1 MISAAELLDELAT
14 RGATVTLEGGN
25 LRIHA
30 PTGNITSELL
40 KEISLKKPE
49 LLLLVRRLPPLR
61 RRSDEVV
68 PKLSFAQQRLW
79 VLDQLEPGSTA
90 YNMPFPMRVRGKLDI
105 EALQRSVD
113 ALVGRHEALRT
124 TFASESGKPV
134 QVIRPE
140 ARVLVEVEGVDSEQA
155 LQERLKALYAEP
167 FDLVRG
173 PLLRVQ
179 VLRLSGRE
187 QLVLLMMHH
196 IVSDGWSMGV
206 LFRELTAL
214 YAGYRKAEEVH
225 LPELPVQY
233 ADYAV
238 WQQQWLQG
246 EELARQAAYWRGQLT
261 GAPPVLELPTDRPRP
276 AVQSYR
282 GDYLT
287 HEISPQLTAGLKAL
301 VQREGA
307 TLFMGLLTAF
317 YVLLARWTGQQDLV
331 VGTPIAGRQHR
342 ETEGLI
348 GFFVNMLA
356 LRADIS
362 GDPTVG
368 DLLLRVKRVA
378 LDAYA
383 HQELPFEKLVEVVN
397 PTRDTARAPIT
408 QVTIGLHNQPL
419 ETLVLDGLE
428 MLQQPRLV
436 ETAKFELSMQAV
448 ESMGTLRMSFQYN
461 TDLFDKSTILR
472 LAGCYERLL
481 EGIVADPGCRI
492 SELPLLGAAER
503 EELVVGWSGTR
514 RDYPREAGIHELF
527 EEQAARTPEAV
538 AIEYG
543 QLRLSYRELNERAN
557 RVARYLR
564 RHGVGPEVMV
574 GLCVERGLELVVGV
588 LGIVKAG
595 GAYVPLDPEYP
606 AARLS
611 FMLEDTATPVLL
623 MQEKL
628 RERLPAYGGRVI
640 ALDTQWE
647 EIEQESADDLKV
659 AAGGR
664 DLAYVI
670 YTSGST
676 GRPKGTCIEHRSV
689 VRLVKNT
696 NYIELGPEEV
706 VMQFAPISF
715 DASTLELW
723 GALLNGAKLAVCP
736 AGVLSLEELG
746 RFIRDRGVSTLWLTA
761 ALFNQMV
768 DLQLDSLRGVRQ
780 LLAGGEALSVAHV
793 RRMLE
798 VIGSGRLI
806 NGYGPTENTTFTC
819 CYVMTADT
827 RIENTVPIGR
837 PIANTQVYVL
847 DRHLQPVP
855 VGVYGELY
863 IGGDG
868 VARGYLNRPE
878 LTAEKFVADPFDATG
893 AGRLYR
899 TGDLVRW
906 LPDGNLEFVGRIDN
920 QVKVRG
926 FRIELGEIEAVLNQ
940 QPQVREAVVVVR
952 EDVPGDKRLVAYVVA
967 EGGEVEL
974 IERLREQLRASL
986 PDYMMPSAFVTLE
999 GLPLTPNG
1007 KVDRKALPAPERMVS
1022 EAAYVSPRTPT
1033 EEILAG
1039 IWAEVL
1045 KVERVGVHENF
1056 FELGGHSLLAT
1067 QVVSRVR
1074 QACGVELPLR
1084 EVFAGPTV
1092 AYLSAS
1098 IDALRA
1104 EPRSVNV
1111 VDELALLAGG
1121 GEANDREKIEL

>member
-1 MISAAELLDELAT
+1 MTLSSLLADL
-14 RGATVTLEGGN
+14 RSRDIRIWVEGDR
-25 LRIHA
+25 LQCSA
-30 PTGNITSELL
+30 PTGALTPGLRARLQQRKSEIL
-40 KEISLKKPE
+40 KYLREPPE
-49 LLLLVRRLPPLR
+49 L
-61 RRSDEVV
+61 
-68 PKLSFAQQRLW
+68 SFSQQRLW
-79 VLDQLEPGSTA
+79 FLDQIAPGGQTYVIAGALELIGNLKAP
-90 YNMPFPMRVRGKLDI
+90 LL
-105 EALQRSVD
+105 EQALH
-113 ALVGRHEALRT
+113 ALVDRHECLRT
-124 TFASESGKPV
+124 TFSSTKDQPR
-134 QVIRPE
+134 QVVSAPGEWTLPFVDVSMQRQPRECLRSLVREE
-140 ARVLVEVEGVDSEQA
+140 AARG
-155 LQERLKALYAEP
+155 
-167 FDLVRG
+167 FDLASG
-173 PLLRVQ
+173 PLFRAHLY
-179 VLRLSGRE
+179 RLAADTH
-187 QLVLLMMHH
+187 VLLLAMHH
-196 IVSDGWSMGV
+196 IISDGWSIGV
-206 LFRELTAL
+206 LFRELGEFYTCLSRGQPISAPPL
-214 YAGYRKAEEVH
+214 RLQYRDFAR
-225 LPELPVQY
+225 
-233 ADYAV
+233 
-238 WQQQWLQG
+238 WQRGWLQG
-246 EELARQAAYWRGQLT
+246 DVLEKMLGYWRSRLA
-261 GAPPVLELPTDRPRP
+261 GAPQVLELPTDRPRP
-276 AVQSYR
+276 AIESFR
-282 GDYLT
+282 GAAC
-287 HEISPQLTAGLKAL
+287 SF
-301 VQREGA
+301 
-307 TLFMGLLTAF
+307 TLSSEL
-317 YVLLARWTGQQDLV
+317 
-331 VGTPIAGRQHR
+331 
-342 ETEGLI
+342 TEGLRTLTQRTGGTLFI
-348 GFFVNMLA
+348 TLLSGFALLLASYSGQRDLVIGSPVANRNRAEIEGLVGFFVNTLV
-356 LRADIS
+356 LRADLS
-362 GDPTVG
+362 GDPSVNEFLG
-368 DLLLRVKRVA
+368 RMRDMC
-378 LDAYA
+378 LDAFA
-383 HQELPFEKLVEVVN
+383 HQDMPLEKLVDELRPERDASRN
-397 PTRDTARAPIT
+397 PLFQVIFVLQNAPQEALELPGLKLRPVALEHGSAQVDLTLMMKDTPS
-408 QVTIGLHNQPL
+408 GL
-419 ETLVLDGLE
+419 VGSI
-428 MLQQPRLV
+428 V
-436 ETAKFELSMQAV
+436 YA
-448 ESMGTLRMSFQYN
+448 
-461 TDLFDKSTILR
+461 TDLFDESTILR
-472 LAGCYERLL
+472 LAGHYERLL

-1007 KVDRKALPAPERMVS
+1007 KVDRKALPAPERESQVS
-1022 EAAYVSPRTPT
+1022 TAYAAPGSELEQQLV
-1033 EEILAG
+1033 AV
-1039 IWAEVL
+1039 WQEVL
-1045 KVERVGVHENF
+1045 GAEKVGVDDNF
-1056 FELGGHSLLAT
+1056 FDLGGNSLLVT
-1067 QVVSRVR
+1067 RVHAR
-1074 QACGVELPLR
+1074 IKPLFER
-1084 EVFAGPTV
+1084 EV
-1092 AYLSAS
+1092 
-1098 IDALRA
+1098 R
-1104 EPRSVNV
+1104 V
-1111 VDELALLAGG
+1111 VDLFQYPTIRLLAGVFTDDDFANAVNLSRIQERARKRRG
-1121 GEANDREKIEL
+1121 AFNNPRQTVSGE